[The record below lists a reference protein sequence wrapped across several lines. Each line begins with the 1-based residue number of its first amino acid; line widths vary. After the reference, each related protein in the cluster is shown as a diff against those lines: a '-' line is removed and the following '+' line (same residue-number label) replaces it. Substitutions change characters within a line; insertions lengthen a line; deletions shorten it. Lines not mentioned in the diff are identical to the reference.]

1 MLNNYIPQLSF
12 RTRNKERSF
21 TTSITALH
29 SSRVGRIRFLSIV
42 RNHISFCLIAIAIF
56 LSTTTHAQEVIQSK
70 QYPKNQFRYPL
81 DLPPA
86 TAGSFGELRPSHFHS
101 GLDFRTNQRTGFP
114 IHAAYD
120 GYISRVRI
128 QFGGFGKAL
137 YITHPN
143 GFTSVY
149 GHINGFSTEVE
160 KYIRDYQYKNQT
172 FEADIALPFGLF
184 KVLKGDVV
192 AISGNQGASA
202 GPHLH
207 FELRDTLTQE
217 TINPQLFGLTIPD
230 SKPPAITA
238 IGIYHLNGSPFSDK
252 TPKEFLAVT
261 GANGNYRLLKP
272 QVLNISGNTGFGIT
286 VSDMNSASPNRNGI
300 YSLELKLDGI
310 TMYTFAVERFAFDQT
325 HAINAYIDYP
335 AFISSRRWVQKCF
348 ILPGSRIS
356 LYPQSINR
364 GIMAF
369 NDDALHEVQYIVK
382 DVAGNTSTLTLK
394 VKSSSVAGNA
404 TPEQPLGKLFHYDQ
418 KSEFAND
425 KVRVTVMPGN
435 LYDDLDFIYSAM
447 PAKPGALSVTHCI
460 HNKLTPIHDEYELWI
475 KPDISLGAYAD
486 KAVIV
491 GAASGSIGGVYEDGY
506 VKAKARSF
514 GDYYIKLDTVAPV
527 ITPINIRNGSNMQA
541 LRAIKLRMRDN
552 LSGIKSY
559 TGKIDG
565 KWVLVEWDYKTKVLS
580 YTFDDSIAPGKHTF
594 EFTVSD
600 LKNNVSTFTA
610 EFNR

>member
-1 MLNNYIPQLSF
+1 M
-12 RTRNKERSF
+12 
-21 TTSITALH
+21 
-29 SSRVGRIRFLSIV
+29 
-42 RNHISFCLIAIAIF
+42 IAIAIF
-56 LSTTTHAQEVIQSK
+56 FATATHAQDVIQSK

-81 DLPPA
+81 DLSPS
-86 TAGSFGELRPSHFHS
+86 TAGSFGELRANHFHS
-101 GLDFRTNQRTGFP
+101 GLDFKTNQRIGFP
-114 IHAAYD
+114 VHAAYD

-128 QFGGFGKAL
+128 QFGGFGHAL

-143 GFTSVY
+143 GFTTVY
-149 GHINGFSTEVE
+149 GHIDSFTPEVA

-172 FEADIALPFGLF
+172 YEADIAVPIGLF
-184 KVLKGDVV
+184 KVNKSDVV
-192 AISGNQGASA
+192 AISGNRGASA

-207 FELRDTLTQE
+207 FEIRDTLTQE

-230 SKPPAITA
+230 AKPPAITA
-238 IGIYHLNGSPFSDK
+238 IGIYHLNGNPFSDK

-261 GANGNYRLLKP
+261 GANGNYHLTKP
-272 QVLNISGNTGFGIT
+272 QVLDLSGNTGFGIS
-286 VSDMNSASPNRNGI
+286 VIDQNSASINRNGI

-335 AFISSRRWVQKCF
+335 AFITARRWMQKCF

-364 GIMAF
+364 GVIAF

-382 DVAGNTSTLTLK
+382 DIAGNTSTLTLK
-394 VKSSSVAGNA
+394 VKSNTSSSNIAPERPAG
-404 TPEQPLGKLFHYDQ
+404 TLFHYDK

-425 KVRVTVMPGN
+425 KVKVTIMPGN
-435 LYDDLDFIYSAM
+435 LYDDLDFIYSTT
-447 PAKPGALSVTHCI
+447 PAKPGALSQTHHI
-460 HNKLTPIHDEYELWI
+460 HNKLTPIHDEYDLWI
-475 KPDISLGAYAD
+475 KPDVNPGADAD

-491 GAASGSIGGVYEDGY
+491 NAATGSIGGVYEDGY
-506 VKAKARSF
+506 VKSKARAF

-527 ITPINIRNGSNMQA
+527 ITAVNIRNGSNMHA
-541 LRAIKLRMRDN
+541 IRAIKLRMTDN

-565 KWVLVEWDYKTKVLS
+565 KWVLMEWDYKTKVLS
-580 YTFDDSIAPGKHTF
+580 YTFDDTITAGKHTF
-594 EFTVSD
+594 ELAVSD
-600 LKNNVSTFTA
+600 IKNNVSTFTA